1 MTSEENKIPLTCEVI
16 FRKLN
21 VNYFT
26 DYLTLIDS
34 FFNLLFPFLGEEKV
48 NNSISETQLWLFLLI
63 LIKDNNV

>member
-1 MTSEENKIPLTCEVI
+1 MTSEENKIPLTFEVI

>member
-1 MTSEENKIPLTCEVI
+1 MI